1 MAMKNF
7 YTFLFLVIAG
17 FTAQAQS
24 LYVPYNP
31 ETYHLI
37 QRYEVLGGVSV
48 NNTTNGIRPY
58 SRKGVVKM
66 AYGNLPMLSRKFI
79 PEADFNMEYL
89 VTDSPE
95 QSLGSSDYT
104 ESNFKFTGPIYRTKN
119 DLFTHSDS
127 VFDLHVN
134 PVFLLSTGKDDETK
148 GRLYQNTRGFELRA
162 TIDKKI
168 GLYTY
173 LTTTQMQVPEYIKM
187 YTEMNET
194 IQGEGFWK
202 SLNGKG
208 YDFFT
213 ARGYLTFALTK
224 HIDVQAGHDKLFVG
238 QGYRSMI
245 LSDNANSYNFLRVNT
260 NIWKLNYTN
269 IYAQLKAN
277 TFANANLNGS
287 LAGVRYPDKYMA
299 FHHLGMQFTKNIN
312 VGVFES
318 VIFGRGDSAS
328 GGNFDWAYMN
338 PLIFYRAA
346 ESNMGSP
353 DNASLGADF
362 SWRIKNRVLVYGQFF
377 LDEYL
382 HKEVWGGKDWWAN
395 KWATQLGA
403 KYFAAFGV
411 RRLDLQV
418 EYNSARPYTYTH
430 LNNQN
435 AYIHY
440 NQPLA
445 HPYGANFKE
454 LIGIIRYQPLNRLF
468 IVAKAF
474 YAVRG
479 LDYDLLNNTTTNYGG
494 NLLKPYNTRESEY
507 GNIIGQGNYT
517 TILTRTLT
525 ASFMFRHNCWL
536 DWNLVIRNVGS
547 EPFTA
552 DRALEYKMRNAY
564 FWSFTLRANIGRR
577 EEGL

>member
-1 MAMKNF
+1 MKNF
-7 YTFLFLVIAG
+7 CLLLCWLLFPFVLK
-17 FTAQAQS
+17 AQS
-24 LYVPYNP
+24 LYIPYNP

-58 SRKGVVKM
+58 TRKGVVQM
-66 AYGNLPMLSRKFI
+66 AQINMPMLSRKFI
-79 PEADFNMEYL
+79 PEADFNLEYL

-95 QSLGSSDYT
+95 QSLGSSIYT
-104 ESNFKFTGPIYRTKN
+104 NSRYKFTGPIYRTKN

-127 VFDLHVN
+127 VFDLHIN
-134 PVFLLSTGKDDETK
+134 PVLLLSTGKDSETS
-148 GRLYQNTRGFELRA
+148 GRLYQNTRGLEIRA
-162 TIDKKI
+162 TIDNKV

-173 LTTTQMQVPEYIKM
+173 LTTTQMQVPEYIRM

-194 IQGEGFWK
+194 VQGEGFWK

-224 HIDVQAGHDKLFVG
+224 HIDVQAGHDKIFVG

-245 LSDNANSYNFLRVNT
+245 LSDNANNYNFLRVNT

-269 IYAQLKAN
+269 IFAQLKAN
-277 TFANANLNGS
+277 TFANPNLNGS

-299 FHHLGMQFTKNIN
+299 FHHLGMQVTKNFN
-312 VGVFES
+312 VGLFES

-328 GGNFDWAYMN
+328 GGSFDWAYMN
-338 PLIFYRAA
+338 PLIFYRAM

-395 KWATQLGA
+395 KWATQIGA
-403 KYFAAFGV
+403 KYFAAFGI
-411 RRLDLQV
+411 RRLDLQA
-418 EYNSARPYTYTH
+418 EYNSARPFTYTH
-430 LNNQN
+430 LSNQN

-445 HPYGANFKE
+445 HPYGANFRE
-454 LIGIIRYQPLNRLF
+454 FIGIIRYQPLNRLF
-468 IVAKAF
+468 IVAKLFVAE
-474 YAVRG
+474 RG
-479 LDYDLLNNTTTNYGG
+479 LDFDLLNNTTTNYGS

-507 GNIIGQGNYT
+507 GNVIGQGYNNIIMT
-517 TILTRTLT
+517 RALTV
-525 ASFMFRHNCWL
+525 SYMFKHNWWL
-536 DWNLVIRNVGS
+536 DLNWVIRDITSGT
-547 EPFTA
+547 FTA
-552 DRALEYKMRNAY
+552 DRTGEFKLRNANVL
-564 FWSFTLRANIGRR
+564 SFTLRANIGRR
-577 EEGL
+577 EDAL